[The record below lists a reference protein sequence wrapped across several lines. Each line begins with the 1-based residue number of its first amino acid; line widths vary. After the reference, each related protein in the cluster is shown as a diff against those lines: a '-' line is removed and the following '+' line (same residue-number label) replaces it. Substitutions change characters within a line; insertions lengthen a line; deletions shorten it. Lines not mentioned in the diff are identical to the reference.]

1 MSSALILVIRNLIVD
16 LVARNYAAI
25 VADGRGGR
33 LTESEIGSAIA
44 QYGRTLTVPPEKALL
59 SVDEYPQENAPG
71 QSWIDVPLWTEEEGR
86 SDLTLSVIATKRGE
100 TYELRIQDLHV
111 L

>member
-1 MSSALILVIRNLIVD
+1 MSAALIFAIRSLIVD

-44 QYGRTLTVPPEKALL
+44 EYGRTLTVPPESAFP
-59 SVDEYPQENAPG
+59 SVDEYPQHDAPG
-71 QSWIDVPLWTEEEGR
+71 QSWIDVPLWTKEEGR
-86 SDLTLSVIATKRGE
+86 SDLTLSVIATKCGD

>member
-1 MSSALILVIRNLIVD
+1 MSAALILAIRNLIVD
-16 LVARNYAAI
+16 LVARNYATI

-33 LTESEIGSAIA
+33 LTESEIASAIT
-44 QYGRTLTVPPEKALL
+44 QYGRTLTVPPESALQA
-59 SVDEYPQENAPG
+59 VDEYPQDNAPG
-71 QSWIDVPLWTEEEGR
+71 QSWVDVPLWTKEEGR
-86 SDLTLSVIATKRGE
+86 SDLTLSIIATKRGD